1 MRLRYRPVN
10 PWLFWAGVATLIVG
24 IALTSVGPVPSGKG
38 SWTDVAVPVDWLALA
53 LIVLSFALPADLPA
67 VVRNNR
73 SVEAG
78 DGPPDSRPGELAPR
92 AGGPPVS

>member
-1 MRLRYRPVN
+1 M
-10 PWLFWAGVATLIVG
+10 ATLRR
-24 IALTSVGPVPSGKG
+24 LLL
-38 SWTDVAVPVDWLALA
+38 LAA
-53 LIVLSFALPADLPA
+53 LILPAPMLAAESAKPPADLPA